1 MRQGPALLLLMLL
14 AALVGCVNRPQV
26 HQTNWLDRVL
36 RPAGPVGADAV
47 QMDVAL
53 IERPLGDTYL
63 IQGLWV
69 GADEQVVALE
79 QRAALEDNG
88 LRIGQI
94 GGIVPVDLQNMLTSE
109 RSCAN
114 PRRIRTAAG
123 KPTRLTLGPELAE
136 CSFQLPMAG
145 KPQAVKLNK
154 ALCTLEVVPTLTTD
168 GRIKLKFLPQVLHGD
183 SQQLPRPTADM
194 TGWMLKEERPTER
207 YTQLGWEVTLAPG
220 EYVLIGGRYDK
231 PESLGHQCFLR
242 RDEANGVQ
250 RLLVI
255 RTARAVKDAG
265 SPSIAAPFE
274 ESTPPRV
281 PPLASQAT
289 LATARGS
296 GP

>member
-1 MRQGPALLLLMLL
+1 MRQGPALLLLLLL

-26 HQTNWLDRVL
+26 HQTNWLDRML
-36 RPAGPVGADAV
+36 RPAGPAAADTV

-63 IQGLWV
+63 IQGLWE

-94 GGIVPVDLQNMLTSE
+94 GGIVPVNLQNMLTSE
-109 RSCAN
+109 KSCAN
-114 PRRIRTAAG
+114 PRRIRTASA
-123 KPTRLTLGPELAE
+123 KPTRLTLGPEVAE
-136 CSFQLPMAG
+136 CSFQLPVDG
-145 KPQAVKLNK
+145 KPTPVKLSK
-154 ALCTLEVVPTLTTD
+154 ALCTLEVTPTLTAD
-168 GRIKLKFLPQVLHGD
+168 GRIKLRFLPQLLHGD
-183 SQQLPRPTADM
+183 AQQLPRPTEDR

-207 YTQLGWEVTLAPG
+207 YTNLAWEVTLAPG
-220 EYVLIGGRYDK
+220 EYVLVGGRYDK

-255 RTARAVKDAG
+255 RTAYAG
-265 SPSIAAPFE
+265 KAPNGQAAAFE

-281 PPLASQAT
+281 PALASQAT
-289 LATARGS
+289 LTSARGTAE
-296 GP
+296 